1 MCRQLPAALVGVCV
15 CVGSYRLHWWVFVP
29 HQKLRKAAEVTL
41 FGEQTVESRLFLAV
55 CYWPEEHHRV
65 VVYGCR

>member
-1 MCRQLPAALVGVCV
+1 MS
-15 CVGSYRLHWWVFVP
+15 GSYRLHWWVFVP